1 MWRGFSRISSA
12 SVGLWFTIC
21 LKHMKNT
28 IDPLFF
34 THALSLHNV
43 LLARRAWSA
52 DGWYFSAIWNLGLFF
67 NAIYSVSSG
76 LAQSHCFFSNCF
88 STHFTNTCYLQCL
101 HRLTDFLIAIY
112 MQSAAHAKFSLFF
125 TGIWVHEFPATAE
138 PNSNWCETLFPKK
151 LAGKRISLSEDPWPS
166 AARQLLCAG
175 AESGDTYARLVYTK

>member
-1 MWRGFSRISSA
+1 MWRGFSGISSA
-12 SVGLWFTIC
+12 GAGLWFTIC

-52 DGWYFSAIWNLGLFF
+52 DRWPFSAIWNLGLFLMLF
-67 NAIYSVSSG
+67 TVFCEA
-76 LAQSHCFFSNCF
+76 SHNRIVFSNGF
-88 STHFTNTCYLQCL
+88 STQFTNTCYLQCL
-101 HRLTDFLIAIY
+101 HPLTDVLIAIY
-112 MQSAAHAKFSLFF
+112 MQSAAHGKFSLFF

-138 PNSNWCETLFPKK
+138 PDSNWCETLFPKK

-166 AARQLLCAG
+166 AARPLLCAG
-175 AESGDTYARLVYTK
+175 AENGDAYARLIYTK